1 MEDMAALMRLHI
13 LQSFALCKLRYAVLG
28 WDAYQHVYMVWAHSG
43 FYNFYT
49 LLLTQFSQYH
59 SYILFYLTIYLYPPI
74 FGCKYDVILTS
85 PTCMLKTTYV
95 FTF

>member
-1 MEDMAALMRLHI
+1 MEDMEALMRLHI

>member
-1 MEDMAALMRLHI
+1 MEALMRLHI

-49 LLLTQFSQYH
+49 LLLTQLPQY
-59 SYILFYLTIYLYPPI
+59 SPYILLYLPAYRQSSIFWGKYHMVLTPPHRMI
-74 FGCKYDVILTS
+74 
-85 PTCMLKTTYV
+85 
-95 FTF
+95 